1 MSWRQAVADANRRF
15 GASIIETTAVK
26 EPGVEEDWRGV
37 G

>member
-1 MSWRQAVADANRRF
+1 MSWRQAVADANP
-15 GASIIETTAVK
+15 IIETTAVK